1 MVSAWLF
8 ARDRAKFD
16 SRGVF
21 YALSLLVA
29 VCVILAMQPDIGQMT
44 LLALVWMCMYF
55 LAGGSMR
62 LLAMLTMAAVLVGL
76 YLYETKPH
84 VASRIDRF
92 IDPSSGDTYQVDR
105 AMDAIKSGGIV
116 GVGVGDGRIKSFLPD
131 AHSDYVFAVAA
142 EEGGLI
148 IGGLIIFW
156 LAFWSGAPYGHC
168 AERDHWVQL
177 SAAGLTCLFGLQA
190 VINLAVNLNLAVQR
204 YDITLCVLWR
214 LIAAWLCPDDGHVGC
229 PVAPTHQW
237 PRAFAKPARA
247 TYGGRIRWRR
257 AMSRHNV
264 ILLAAGGTAG
274 HMFPASALARELKN
288 DGYQVHL
295 ATDRRGLRFID
306 QMEKM
311 TVHKIPAATVF
322 GGGVLALP
330 VRALTLLYGFLYA
343 LVILLRIRP
352 DVIVGFGGYP
362 SFPPVFAGMI
372 LRKPVLIHEQNAVL
386 GRANRL
392 AALLGASLATSF
404 NKTAMPWGAGLR
416 LRKTGQSAALGSD

>member
-1 MVSAWLF
+1 MQLFARTNRGFLSRWWWTVDRNFVTCVIALFACGFVMAFAASPAVAQHIGKPIYYFANKQLLFLVFALLVFLAISMIDTRFILPLAVLIFVGAFLATLATLFFGVTAKGASRWLLFGSLSLQPSEILKPAFIVVSAWLF

-44 LLALVWMCMYF
+44 LLALVWMCVYF

-148 IGGLIIFW
+148 IGGLIIFCFGFLVW
-156 LAFWSGAPYGHC
+156 RALWALRE
-168 AERDHWVQL
+168 ERDHWVQL

-190 VINLAVNLNLAVQR
+190 VINLAVNLNLMPSKGM
-204 YDITLCVLWR
+204 TLPFVS
-214 LIAAWLCPDDGHVGC
+214 
-229 PVAPTHQW
+229 
-237 PRAFAKPARA
+237 
-247 TYGGRIRWRR
+247 YGG
-257 AMSRHNV
+257 SS
-264 ILLAAGGTAG
+264 LLG
-274 HMFPASALARELKN
+274 SAL
-288 DGYQVHL
+288 
-295 ATDRRGLRFID
+295 T
-306 QMEKM
+306 M
-311 TVHKIPAATVF
+311 
-322 GGGVLALP
+322 
-330 VRALTLLYGFLYA
+330 
-343 LVILLRIRP
+343 
-352 DVIVGFGGYP
+352 
-362 SFPPVFAGMI
+362 GM
-372 LRKPVLIHEQNAVL
+372 
-386 GRANRL
+386 L
-392 AALLGASLATSF
+392 AALLRRRINGPAPLQSPRAQPMAAVSGGGAL
-404 NKTAMPWGAGLR
+404 
-416 LRKTGQSAALGSD
+416 